1 MSHSIS
7 STQANNVKVN
17 DASLDDIKST
27 LKTIAKR
34 NNFSD
39 SDAAALVE
47 KLAEDGFISVE
58 EAHDN
63 FKSFDING
71 DGQYNRFDAEFWRA
85 NLKKDIQSFSRS
97 LKFFS
102 NVSLF
107 TKFTPVSA
115 ESRKPEESP
124 ASGADMSPDFSKKT
138 EDEVSSN

>member
-47 KLAEDGFISVE
+47 KLAENGIISVE
-58 EAHDN
+58 EVHDN
-63 FKSFDING
+63 FKNFDING
-71 DGQYNRFDAEFWRA
+71 DGQYNKFDDKFWEA

-97 LKFFS
+97 LKLFG
-102 NVSLF
+102 NVPLF

-115 ESRKPEESP
+115 EGRKSKESP
-124 ASGADMSPDFSKKT
+124 ASGVDMSSDCSKKP